1 MSIPIYDV
9 TIDLNNPEQG
19 LWCVSFVDDPAI
31 MVEFIAMKKE
41 EEPMKVYLSKTKHE
55 VVSPILIPNQ
65 LIYRADNGGYYI
77 RWSKETIAAAAYTM
91 LINNRVNWVDVM
103 HPMSTNP
110 DLTYNDCL
118 LDNVFMKRMWII
130 DDPKTDDANTKYG
143 FDLPEGTLMV
153 HYKVNN
159 RKLWEKIASGELKG
173 LSIEA
178 FCGFKEIE

>member
-1 MSIPIYDV
+1 MLPVYDV
-9 TIDLNNPEQG
+9 VFDLDNPYHG
-19 LWCVSFVDDPAI
+19 LFAISFVDEPAI
-31 MVEFIAMKKE
+31 MVDFVAMKKD

-55 VVSPILIPNQ
+55 VISPILIPNQ

-77 RWSKETIAAAAYTM
+77 RWTKEAIQEAAYTM
-91 LINNRVNWVDVM
+91 LFHNRMNWVTEM
-103 HPMSTNP
+103 HPMASNK
-110 DLTYNDCL
+110 DLTYDDCL

-130 DDPKTDDANTKYG
+130 DDAKTDDANTKYG

-159 RKLWEKIASGELKG
+159 RKLWQKIVSGELKG

-178 FCGFKEIE
+178 FCGFQSVE